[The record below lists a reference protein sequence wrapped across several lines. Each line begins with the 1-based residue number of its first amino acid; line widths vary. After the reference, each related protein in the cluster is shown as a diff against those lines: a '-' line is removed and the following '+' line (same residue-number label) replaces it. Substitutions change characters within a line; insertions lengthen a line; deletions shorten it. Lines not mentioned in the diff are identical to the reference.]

1 MSRAVRYAGTWRLV
15 DGEVSLLREGSG
27 DIVAESNSL
36 YLAGCNWKQNNGPT
50 TGSLLLVV
58 VEKVILHVR
67 PHAHYLWC
75 IRPTSSLWLIV
86 THLSD

>member
-27 DIVAESNSL
+27 DIAAESNSL

-58 VEKVILHVR
+58 VEKVICARMHTTSGAFVR
-67 PHAHYLWC
+67 H
-75 IRPTSSLWLIV
+75 RPYG
-86 THLSD
+86 